1 MLEYLIRSRSTVPS
15 SAYRPDSG
23 RFPNHLLILM
33 NFEALSLWLRNTLL
47 PYGGFGLMV
56 LAMCDSSFFS
66 LPEINDVLLMTFAIN
81 EPGSMVKFVLLT
93 TLGSLIGCALLY
105 SVGRKGGDK
114 FLRKTFADERLAKV
128 QSWYQRHG
136 ILAVIIP
143 SLLPPPTPFKIFVL
157 SAGTFG
163 ISWPKFLIAIVI
175 GRSIRY
181 FSEGILAVM
190 YGPAAIEFVQRNYGK
205 LGLAMVAVIV
215 LSVIVFFSLGRRRA
229 PSVEA

>member
-1 MLEYLIRSRSTVPS
+1 
-15 SAYRPDSG
+15 
-23 RFPNHLLILM
+23 M
-33 NFEALSLWLRNTLL
+33 NFEAISLWLRNSLL

-81 EPGSMVKFVLLT
+81 EPHNMLKYAALT
-93 TLGSLIGCALLY
+93 TLGSVIGCALLY
-105 SVGRKGGDK
+105 SVGRKGGER
-114 FLRKTFADERLAKV
+114 FLRRTFADERLAKV

-136 ILAVIIP
+136 ILAVIVP

-163 ISWPKFLIAIVI
+163 ISWPKFLTAVVI

-190 YGPAAIEFVQRNYGK
+190 YGPAAIQFVQRNYGK
-205 LGLAMVAVIV
+205 LGLAVAALIV
-215 LSVIVFFSLGRRRA
+215 LSVAVFFSFGRRRV

>member
-1 MLEYLIRSRSTVPS
+1 MNLEAI
-15 SAYRPDSG
+15 
-23 RFPNHLLILM
+23 
-33 NFEALSLWLRNTLL
+33 SLWLRNTLL

-56 LAMCDSSFFS
+56 LAICDSSFFS

-81 EPGSMVKFVLLT
+81 EPHSMVKFAALT

-105 SVGRKGGDK
+105 SVGRKGGDA

-128 QSWYQRHG
+128 QRWYQRHG
-136 ILAVIIP
+136 VLAVIIP
-143 SLLPPPTPFKIFVL
+143 SLLPPPMPFKIFVL

-163 ISWPKFLIAIVI
+163 ISWPKFVTAIVI

-190 YGPAAIEFVQRNYGK
+190 YGPAAIQYVQQNYGK
-205 LGLAMVAVIV
+205 IGLGFAILILVGG
-215 LSVIVFFSLGRRRA
+215 LVFFSFARRRIR
-229 PSVEA
+229 SIEA

>member
-1 MLEYLIRSRSTVPS
+1 M
-15 SAYRPDSG
+15 
-23 RFPNHLLILM
+23 RFCLPHSPRTLDRGLPNQHILM
-33 NFEALSLWLRNTLL
+33 NFEAFSLWLRHALL

-81 EPGSMVKFVLLT
+81 EPHNMVKFALLT

-105 SVGRKGGDK
+105 AVGRKGGET
-114 FLRKTFADERLAKV
+114 FLRKSFAGERLAKV

-136 ILAVIIP
+136 ILAVIVP
-143 SLLPPPTPFKIFVL
+143 SLLPPPTPFKLFVL

-163 ISWPKFLIAIVI
+163 ISWPRFIAGVVI
-175 GRSIRY
+175 GRCIRY

-190 YGPAAIEFVQRNYGK
+190 YGPAAIEFVQKNYGK
-205 LGLAMVAVIV
+205 LGLAVAVLVIV
-215 LSVIVFFSLGRRRA
+215 SVVVFFSFTRRRV
-229 PSVEA
+229 PSTEA